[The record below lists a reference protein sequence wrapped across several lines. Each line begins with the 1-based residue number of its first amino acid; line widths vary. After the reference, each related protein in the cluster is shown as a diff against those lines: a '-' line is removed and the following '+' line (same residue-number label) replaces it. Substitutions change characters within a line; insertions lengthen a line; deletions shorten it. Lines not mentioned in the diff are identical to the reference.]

1 MNYSGIIFFHKNQ
14 LDDCAV
20 DNVYKLFRKV
30 YNFYHDILNDSVNDR
45 VKDGT
50 LEEFVG
56 KDFYNYILIDAEE
69 FYRILRKYNAD
80 FQNISH
86 EDFLLLKKC
95 IFYVGKGRNGRK
107 FKHLTLRKTL
117 FNKKLKFRR
126 ICAKFSK
133 IARLWESG
141 KGIICLQLFNET
153 SHYMAHN
160 REFAVIKALGIN
172 RLTNSINGSAYG
184 DMKESW
190 NFNEIV
196 NFGNMILYNTFK
208 MCCLEPPSIIYQ
220 KDVMYKHRPCTKS
233 EKEWELLGVLEYFLE
248 MKT

>member
-1 MNYSGIIFFHKNQ
+1 
-14 LDDCAV
+14 
-20 DNVYKLFRKV
+20 
-30 YNFYHDILNDSVNDR
+30 
-45 VKDGT
+45 
-50 LEEFVG
+50 
-56 KDFYNYILIDAEE
+56 
-69 FYRILRKYNAD
+69 
-80 FQNISH
+80 
-86 EDFLLLKKC
+86 
-95 IFYVGKGRNGRK
+95 
-107 FKHLTLRKTL
+107 
-117 FNKKLKFRR
+117 
-126 ICAKFSK
+126 
-133 IARLWESG
+133 
-141 KGIICLQLFNET
+141 
-153 SHYMAHN
+153 MAHN

-248 MKT
+248 MKTWIYWYSVTTPVTRITIYFIFLFFLNCGFSLPLFPHLNIKYYIYFFCFLSWIYTNLYMNMQFMLINWKMCFSKILLWSILFFTLFFIFLKNSLVYKCVFCFFKTFFGNVSNMHYFCMSIYPYWYKHYFCMHLFFLPRD

>member
-107 FKHLTLRKTL
+107 FKHLTLCKTL
-117 FNKKLKFRR
+117 FKKKLKFRR
-126 ICAKFSK
+126 IYAKFNK
-133 IARLWESG
+133 FARIWESD
-141 KGIICLQLFNET
+141 KGMIC
-153 SHYMAHN
+153 
-160 REFAVIKALGIN
+160 I
-172 RLTNSINGSAYG
+172 
-184 DMKESW
+184 
-190 NFNEIV
+190 
-196 NFGNMILYNTFK
+196 
-208 MCCLEPPSIIYQ
+208 
-220 KDVMYKHRPCTKS
+220 
-233 EKEWELLGVLEYFLE
+233 
-248 MKT
+248 